1 MSEHAIETTDLS
13 KTFRGGVVAVN
24 GLDMHVPAGVVYG
37 LIGRNGA
44 GKTTAIR
51 LLMGLLRPG
60 RGEARVLGGDMW
72 TADLA
77 HRSRVAYVAQG
88 QRLPGWMTLTE
99 LCEYVSHFYAKWD
112 RSYARALG
120 DRLAL
125 AWDRQLGLMSGGEQR
140 KAAVLVAFA
149 ARPDVLL
156 LDEPAAGLDP
166 IARRTLVDEI
176 IDVIATV
183 ERCTVLFSTH
193 IISDLERIAE
203 YVGVIDRG
211 RIVAESKLEDMQ
223 TRTQRVQVIFDA
235 AAPPDGFTVPGAI
248 RSRTEGPVVTAV
260 VRIAAGNQFD
270 ELQRTPGVRV
280 SVFPLSLEDMFIE
293 LFGPESAQ
301 ELEEEIA

>member
-1 MSEHAIETTDLS
+1 MTEHAIETSDLS
-13 KTFRGGVVAVN
+13 KTFAGGVVAVN

-51 LLMGLLRPG
+51 LLMGLLRAN
-60 RGEARVLGGDMW
+60 RGEARVLGRDMW

-88 QRLPGWMTLTE
+88 QRLPGWMTLAE
-99 LCEYVSHFYAKWD
+99 LCEYVSNFYAKWD
-112 RSYARALG
+112 RPYARALG
-120 DRLAL
+120 DRLDL

-149 ARPDVLL
+149 GRPDVLL

-176 IDVIATV
+176 IDVIGAV

-193 IISDLERIAE
+193 IISDLERVAE

-211 RIVAESKLEDMQ
+211 RIVTESKLEDMQ
-223 TRTQRVQVIFDA
+223 TRTKRVQVIFDA

-248 RSRTEGPVVTAV
+248 RSRTEGSVVTAV
-260 VRIAAGNQFD
+260 VRIAADNQFD
-270 ELQRTPGVRV
+270 QLQQTPGVRV

-293 LFGPESAQ
+293 LFGPKSPG
-301 ELEEEIA
+301 EL

>member
-1 MSEHAIETTDLS
+1 MTEHAVETSDLS
-13 KTFRGGVVAVN
+13 KTFDKGVVAVN

-51 LLMGLLRPG
+51 LLMGLLRAN
-60 RGEARVLGGDMW
+60 RGEARVLGRDMW

-99 LCEYVSHFYAKWD
+99 LCEYVSNFYAKWD
-112 RSYARALG
+112 RAYARALG
-120 DRLAL
+120 DRLGL

-149 ARPDVLL
+149 GRPDVLL

-166 IARRTLVDEI
+166 IARRALVDEI
-176 IDVIATV
+176 IDVIGAV

-193 IISDLERIAE
+193 IISDLAR
-203 YVGVIDRG
+203 
-211 RIVAESKLEDMQ
+211 VAE
-223 TRTQRVQVIFDA
+223 
-235 AAPPDGFTVPGAI
+235 
-248 RSRTEGPVVTAV
+248 
-260 VRIAAGNQFD
+260 
-270 ELQRTPGVRV
+270 
-280 SVFPLSLEDMFIE
+280 
-293 LFGPESAQ
+293 
-301 ELEEEIA
+301 